1 MSKKRIM
8 ILGAGRGQ
16 VELIKAS
23 KRLGYEAIVASI
35 KGNYPGFEYAD
46 QISYVDITSKND
58 VLQSAKE
65 YNIDAIATSCMD
77 TAISTLGYVCD
88 ECNLAG
94 LNSKS
99 AEISGDKLLMKKA
112 FIENDV
118 NTAKYIK
125 VNSENELEEVTKKL
139 QLPLIVKAV
148 DLQGSRGINIVNT
161 KDSLLDA
168 YKRTMA
174 ETSKDFCII
183 EEFIEGYEFGAQ
195 AFIYNGEVL
204 YVLPAGDI
212 TYTGVTKVPVGHYM
226 PLEFENDV
234 LQQIEENVKK
244 AINAIGLDN
253 CAVNIDMIIRDGKIY
268 IIELTGRVGAN
279 CLAELSSIYYGI
291 DVYAM
296 IAMTAMGEDVKKYF
310 EENRKAP
317 TACYARM
324 LMSDKTGVLKS
335 LENNNKPNPDIAEIT
350 FFVQEGDTVNKF
362 TNSRDCIG
370 QIIVKGKDI
379 ITCEKLI
386 DEVIAN
392 LEIEIEIEE

>member
-23 KRLGYEAIVASI
+23 ERLGYEAIVASI
-35 KGNYPGFEYAD
+35 KGNYPGFEYANKVA
-46 QISYVDITSKND
+46 YVDITSERD
-58 VLQSAKE
+58 VLQAAKE
-65 YNIDAIATSCMD
+65 YNIDGIATSCMD
-77 TAISTLGYVCD
+77 TAIATLGYVCD
-88 ECNLAG
+88 ECSLTG
-94 LNSKS
+94 LSRS
-99 AEISGDKLLMKKA
+99 AAKISGDKLIMKRA
-112 FIENDV
+112 FIENGV
-118 NTAKYIK
+118 NTAKYMR
-125 VNSENELEEVTKKL
+125 VNSENELEAVTEKL

-148 DLQGSRGINIVNT
+148 DLQGSRGINIVHT
-161 KDSLLDA
+161 EESLLDA

-174 ETSKDFCII
+174 ETGKDFCII
-183 EEFIEGYEFGAQ
+183 EEFIDGYEFGAQ
-195 AFIYNGEVL
+195 AFVYNGEVL
-204 YVLPAGDI
+204 YVLPSGDI

-226 PLEFENDV
+226 PLEVENDI

-244 AINAIGLDN
+244 AIKAIGLDN
-253 CAVNIDMIIRDGKIY
+253 CAVNVDMIIKDGKIY

-291 DVYAM
+291 DVYTM

-310 EENRKAP
+310 EKNKKAP
-317 TACYARM
+317 TACYAKM

-335 LENNNKPNPDIAEIT
+335 IKNNNAPNPDIAEVT

-370 QIIVKGKDI
+370 QIIVRGEDI
-379 ITCEKLI
+379 TTCEKLI

-392 LEIEIEIEE
+392 LEIEIEE

>member
-23 KRLGYEAIVASI
+23 KKLGYETVVASI
-35 KGNYPGFEYAD
+35 KGNYPGFKYAD
-46 QISYVDITSKND
+46 YISYVDITSKSD
-58 VLQSAKE
+58 VLKSAKG

-77 TAISTLGYVCD
+77 TAIATLGYVCD
-88 ECNLAG
+88 EYNLTG
-94 LNSKS
+94 LNSLS
-99 AEISGDKLLMKKA
+99 AEISGDKLLMKNA
-112 FIENDV
+112 FIENGV
-118 NTAKYIK
+118 NTAKYLKI
-125 VNSENELEEVTKKL
+125 NSEKELEEVVNKL

-161 KDSLLDA
+161 IDELSQA

-183 EEFIEGYEFGAQ
+183 EEFIDGYEFGAQ
-195 AFIYNGEVL
+195 AFVSNGEVL
-204 YVLPAGDI
+204 YVLPSGDI

-226 PLEFENDV
+226 PLELENDINN
-234 LQQIEENVKK
+234 QIEENVKK
-244 AINAIGLDN
+244 AIKAVGLDN
-253 CAVNIDMIIRDGKIY
+253 CAVNVDMIIKDGKIY

-279 CLAELSSIYYGI
+279 CLAELSSIYYGV
-291 DVYAM
+291 DVYTM
-296 IAMTAMGEDVKKYF
+296 IALTAMGEDVKKYF
-310 EENRKAP
+310 LENKKSP
-317 TACYARM
+317 TACYAKM
-324 LMSDKTGVLKS
+324 LMSDKTGVIKS
-335 LENNNKPNPDIAEIT
+335 IKNNNSPNPDIAEVT
-350 FFVQEGDTVNKF
+350 FFVKEGDIVNKF

-379 ITCEKLI
+379 STCEKLI

-392 LEIEIEIEE
+392 LEIEIEE

>member
-23 KRLGYEAIVASI
+23 ERLGYEAIVASI

-46 QISYVDITSKND
+46 KVAYVDITSERD
-58 VLQSAKE
+58 VLQAAKE
-65 YNIDAIATSCMD
+65 YNIDGIATSCMD
-77 TAISTLGYVCD
+77 TAIATLGYVCD
-88 ECNLAG
+88 ECSLTG
-94 LNSKS
+94 LSRS
-99 AEISGDKLLMKKA
+99 AAKMSGDKLIMKRA
-112 FIENDV
+112 FIENGV
-118 NTAKYIK
+118 NTAKYMR
-125 VNSENELEEVTKKL
+125 VNSENELAAVTEKL

-148 DLQGSRGINIVNT
+148 DLQGSRGINIVHT
-161 KDSLLDA
+161 EESLLDA

-174 ETSKDFCII
+174 ETGKDFCII
-183 EEFIEGYEFGAQ
+183 EEFIDGYEFGAQ
-195 AFIYNGEVL
+195 AFVYNGEVL
-204 YVLPAGDI
+204 YVLPSGDI

-226 PLEFENDV
+226 PLEVENDI

-244 AINAIGLDN
+244 AIKAIGLDN
-253 CAVNIDMIIRDGKIY
+253 CAVNVDMIIKDGKIY

-291 DVYAM
+291 DVYTM

-310 EENRKAP
+310 EENKKAP
-317 TACYARM
+317 TACYAKM

-335 LENNNKPNPDIAEIT
+335 IKNNNAPNPDIAEVT

-370 QIIVKGKDI
+370 QIIVKGEDI
-379 ITCEKLI
+379 TTCEKLI

-392 LEIEIEIEE
+392 LEIEIEE

>member
-23 KRLGYEAIVASI
+23 ERLGYEAIVASI
-35 KGNYPGFEYAD
+35 KGNYPGFEYANKVA
-46 QISYVDITSKND
+46 YVDITSERD
-58 VLQSAKE
+58 VLQAAKE
-65 YNIDAIATSCMD
+65 YSIDGIATSCMD
-77 TAISTLGYVCD
+77 TAIATLGYVCD
-88 ECNLAG
+88 ECSLTG
-94 LNSKS
+94 LSRS
-99 AEISGDKLLMKKA
+99 AAKMSGDKLIMKRA
-112 FIENDV
+112 FIENGV
-118 NTAKYIK
+118 NTAKYMR
-125 VNSENELEEVTKKL
+125 VNSENELEAVIEKL

-148 DLQGSRGINIVNT
+148 DLQGSRGINIVHT
-161 KDSLLDA
+161 EESLLDA

-174 ETSKDFCII
+174 ETGKDFCII
-183 EEFIEGYEFGAQ
+183 EEFIDGYEFGAQ
-195 AFIYNGEVL
+195 AFVYNGEVL
-204 YVLPAGDI
+204 YVLPSGDI

-226 PLEFENDV
+226 PLEVENDI

-244 AINAIGLDN
+244 AIKAIGLDN
-253 CAVNIDMIIRDGKIY
+253 CAVNVDMIIKDGKIY

-291 DVYAM
+291 DVYTM

-310 EENRKAP
+310 EENKKAP
-317 TACYARM
+317 TACYAKM

-335 LENNNKPNPDIAEIT
+335 IKNNNAPNPDIAEVT

-370 QIIVKGKDI
+370 QIIVKGEDI
-379 ITCEKLI
+379 TTCEKLI

-392 LEIEIEIEE
+392 LEIEIEE